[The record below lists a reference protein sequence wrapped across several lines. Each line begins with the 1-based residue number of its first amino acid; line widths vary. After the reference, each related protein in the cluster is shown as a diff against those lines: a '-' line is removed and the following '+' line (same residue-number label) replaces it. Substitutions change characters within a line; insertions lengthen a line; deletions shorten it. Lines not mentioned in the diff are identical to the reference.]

1 MLGMDVITFLLKL
14 ILVPI
19 FIGVVSLAGRR
30 WGATVSGWL
39 VGLPLSSGPIAFLLA
54 LEQGA
59 VFASRASEAIM
70 LGIVSVY
77 LFCLAYSWTALHL
90 GWFESTVLGA
100 VTFFAC
106 TLVLDGVTLSLFV
119 ELALALLTL
128 LASLYL
134 MPRVGSDRM
143 STVHMRGEIPLR
155 MFSATALVFLITGLA
170 ALLGPQLTGLL
181 TPFPIFT
188 ITMAVFT
195 HRTQGGEEAVKLL
208 RGVLVGT
215 LTFILFYLIIATTI
229 VPLGI
234 AFSFLTAIGASFAT
248 HLVSLQILKR
258 RSRNLRKYS

>member
-1 MLGMDVITFLLKL
+1 MDTITFLLKL

-19 FIGVVSLAGRR
+19 FIGAVSLAGRR

-77 LFCLAYSWTALHL
+77 LFCLAYSWTALHH
-90 GWFESTVLGA
+90 GWVESTLLGVMA
-100 VTFFAC
+100 FFAC
-106 TLVLDGVTLSLFV
+106 TFVLDRVTLSLII
-119 ELALALLTL
+119 ELALAVLTL

-134 MPRVGSDRM
+134 MPRVGSDRI
-143 STVHMRGEIPLR
+143 SALHMRGEIPLR

-188 ITMAVFT
+188 ITMTVFT
-195 HRTQGGEEAVKLL
+195 HRAQGGDEAVKLL

-215 LTFILFYLIIATTI
+215 LTFILFYLIISITI
-229 VPLGI
+229 VAWGI
-234 AFSFLTAIGASFAT
+234 AFSFLTAIGASFAM
-248 HLVSLQILKR
+248 HLTSLQMLKM
-258 RSRNLRKYS
+258 RSRNLR